1 MTAQHEE
8 RPNESFMIEI
18 RGVDKASN
26 LINKEFQGN
35 FPLMAA
41 HLKVMNKR
49 MVLLNPVRYSLARKH
64 IELYS
69 VL

>member
-8 RPNESFMIEI
+8 RPAESFMIEI
-18 RGVDKASN
+18 RGREKART

-35 FPLMAA
+35 FSLMAA
-41 HLKVMNKR
+41 HLKVLNKR
-49 MVLLNPVRYSLARKH
+49 MVLLNPVRYHKLSL
-64 IELYS
+64 IVDLS